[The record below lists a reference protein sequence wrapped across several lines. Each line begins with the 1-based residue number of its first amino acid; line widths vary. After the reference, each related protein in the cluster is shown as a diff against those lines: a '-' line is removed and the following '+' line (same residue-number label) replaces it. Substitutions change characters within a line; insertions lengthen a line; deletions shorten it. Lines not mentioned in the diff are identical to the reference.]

1 MKTSRRN
8 TDNPP
13 IWYVYILRCS
23 DDTYYTGITT
33 DIYRRLAEH
42 NSEDSVTRYTRTR
55 RPVRLVHLELAADRS
70 SATTR
75 ENLIKRMTRK
85 GKERLVLSTLRQT
98 A

>member
-13 IWYVYILRCS
+13 SWYVYILRCS

-33 DIYRRLAEH
+33 DIERRLAEH
-42 NSEDSVTRYTRTR
+42 NSGDSATRYTRTR
-55 RPVRLVHLELAADRS
+55 RPVRLVYLEPATDRS

-75 ENLIKRMTRK
+75 ENRIKRMTRK
-85 GKERLVLSTLRQT
+85 GKERLVLSASR
-98 A
+98 